1 MLTTNLALFL
11 TASLALIVSPGPD
24 SLYVL
29 ARGIGQGRRAGAISA
44 LGTSTGLLVHTT
56 AAALGLAVLL
66 QTSVIAY
73 TIIKFV
79 GAAYLIYLGIKTFL
93 SKTSLLVTP
102 ATSQP
107 SWRRMYLQGMLTNV
121 LNPKVALFFVAFLPQ
136 FVDQHSGAVALHM
149 LLLGVL
155 FDSLGLAYLLLV
167 ATLSGSLG
175 TFLNK
180 RPTWANR
187 MRWLTGSVMIGL
199 GLRLA
204 LPDKR

>member
-1 MLTTNLALFL
+1 MLTANLALFL
-11 TASLALIVSPGPD
+11 TASLALIVAPGPD

-66 QTSVIAY
+66 QTSIVAY
-73 TIIKFV
+73 TIIKVV

-93 SKTSLLVTP
+93 TRQSVLVTP
-102 ATSQP
+102 TASKP

-155 FDSLGLAYLLLV
+155 FAAMGLSYLLLV
-167 ATLSGSLG
+167 AGLSGSLG
-175 TFLNK
+175 QFLHR
-180 RPTWANR
+180 RPAWANR
-187 MRWLTGSVMIGL
+187 LRWLTGSVMIGL

-204 LPDKR
+204 LPDRR

>member
-93 SKTSLLVTP
+93 SKTSPLVTP

-107 SWRRMYLQGMLTNV
+107 SWWRMYLQGMLTNV

-149 LLLGVL
+149 LLLGVI
-155 FDSLGLAYLLLV
+155 FASLGLAYLLLV
-167 ATLSGSLG
+167 AMLSGSLG
-175 TFLNK
+175 KFLSA
-180 RPTWANR
+180 RPAWASR
-187 MRWLTGSVMIGL
+187 LRWLTGSVMIGL

-204 LPDKR
+204 LPDRH

>member
-1 MLTTNLALFL
+1 MLTANLALFL
-11 TASLALIVSPGPD
+11 TASLALIVAPGPD

-66 QTSVIAY
+66 QTSIVAY

-79 GAAYLIYLGIKTFL
+79 GAAYLIYLGVKTFL
-93 SKTSLLVTP
+93 SKQSMLVTP
-102 ATSQP
+102 ASGKP

-136 FVDQHSGAVALHM
+136 FVDQHSGTVALHM
-149 LLLGVL
+149 LLLGVI
-155 FDSLGLAYLLLV
+155 FASLALAYLLLV
-167 ATLSGSLG
+167 AGLSGSLG
-175 TFLNK
+175 TFLNA
-180 RPTWANR
+180 RPAWASR
-187 MRWLTGSVMIGL
+187 LRWLTGSVMIGL

-204 LPDKR
+204 LPDRR

>member
-11 TASLALIVSPGPD
+11 TASLALIVAPGPD

-66 QTSVIAY
+66 QTSIVAY

-79 GAAYLIYLGIKTFL
+79 GAAYLIYLGVKAILTKQ
-93 SKTSLLVTP
+93 SMLVTP
-102 ATSQP
+102 ASGKP

-149 LLLGVL
+149 LLLGII
-155 FDSLGLAYLLLV
+155 FASLALAYLLLV
-167 ATLSGSLG
+167 ALLSGSLG
-175 TFLNK
+175 TFLSA
-180 RPTWANR
+180 RPAWASR
-187 MRWLTGSVMIGL
+187 IRWLAGSVMIGL

-204 LPDKR
+204 LPDRR